1 MKKAFV
7 FDFDDTLATTDCMV
21 LVRTLGEVV
30 RRLTPSEYNTHKLDV
45 GCEYDFSEFET
56 LVNPQPLFVLDLAK
70 EVYNEGH
77 SVYILTARGNAAADA
92 IHNFMASA
100 GIKTKEVICVGGSP
114 VNIADEKRKVLSA
127 IIDTHDRV
135 YFYDDDSENIEEA
148 KKVGAISNLV

>member
-30 RRLTPSEYNTHKLDV
+30 HRLTPSEYNTHELNV
-45 GCEYDFSEFET
+45 GCEYDFSEFEK
-56 LVNPQPLFVLDLAK
+56 LINPQPLYVLNLAK

-77 SVYILTARGNAAADA
+77 SVYVLTARGNAVADA
-92 IHNFMASA
+92 IHNFMVIA
-100 GIKTKEVICVGGSP
+100 GIKTKEVICVGDSP
-114 VNIADEKRKVLSA
+114 VNIADEKSKVLSV
-127 IIDTHDRV
+127 IIETHDRV
-135 YFYDDDSENIEEA
+135 YFYDDDTHNVNEA